1 MSFYPPFRFVYFGSH
16 YSCDE
21 NIRVLKGLKY
31 TDLSPNVLLDSVL
44 MGLKSDKIGWCL

>member
-16 YSCDE
+16 YSGDE

-31 TDLSPNVLLDSVL
+31 TDWPLNALLNSIL
-44 MGLKSDKIGWCL
+44 RGLNCDKIG